1 MPLDHP
7 IASAVLPVMAVV
19 AAGWLA
25 ARRGLVSR
33 EAVAGLAELV
43 FYVLGP
49 ALLFRGTSR
58 VDLATLDAAALIRYY
73 AVAVGLYAVLV
84 VAYGRDVR
92 AAVLALAGVF
102 SNVLMVGMPVVGLAF
117 GEAGLTI
124 LFSLVAT
131 HALVLLGVATFV
143 LEMARARERSAAGET
158 DGSPWRTVGRSL
170 RGTLLHPVPL
180 PILAGLAFG
189 ASGLPLPVAVDRTL
203 ALLAA
208 AFAPLALLLVGAS
221 LAHARTA
228 GQRTTA
234 VQLAVVKTLVHPL
247 IMAAVGRLTGLDG
260 LPLAVV
266 IVTAALPIGA
276 NAFLFARIYRREEAA
291 VTAATAISTVIGL
304 AGVAVALALTRGLLA
319 GPSTPGPA

>member
-7 IASAVLPVMAVV
+7 IVFAVLPVMAVV
-19 AAGWLA
+19 AAGWVA
-25 ARRGLVSR
+25 ARRGIVSR

-58 VDLATLDAAALIRYY
+58 VDLATLEAAPLIRYY

-84 VAYGRDVR
+84 VAYGGDVR

-124 LFSLVAT
+124 LFSVVAT
-131 HALVLLGVATFV
+131 HSLVLLGVATFV
-143 LEMARARERSAAGET
+143 LETAAARARAAAGEAG
-158 DGSPWRTVGRSL
+158 GSPWRTVARSI
-170 RGTLLHPVPL
+170 RGTVLHPVPL

-189 ASGLPLPVAVDRTL
+189 ATGLRLPTFADRTL
-203 ALLAA
+203 ELLASG
-208 AFAPLALLLVGAS
+208 FAPLALVLVGAA
-221 LAHARTA
+221 LAHAHTA
-228 GQRTTA
+228 GQRGTA
-234 VQLAVVKTLVHPL
+234 VQLAVVKTIVHPL
-247 IMAAVGRLTGLDG
+247 VMAAVGRATGLEG

-291 VTAATAISTVIGL
+291 VTAATAVSTVIGL
-304 AGVAVALALTRGLLA
+304 VGVAVALLLTRGLVD
-319 GPSTPGPA
+319 GP

>member
-7 IASAVLPVMAVV
+7 IVSAMLPVVAVV
-19 AAGWLA
+19 AIGWLA

-33 EAVAGLAELV
+33 EAGAGLAELV

-58 VDLATLDAAALIRYY
+58 VDLTALEAAPLIRYY
-73 AVAVGLYAVLV
+73 AVAVGLYAALV

-124 LFSLVAT
+124 LFSVVAT

-158 DGSPWRTVGRSL
+158 GGSPWRTVGRSL

-189 ASGLPLPVAVDRTL
+189 ATGLPLPAAVDHTV
-203 ALLAA
+203 ALLAS
-208 AFAPLALLLVGAS
+208 AFAPLALLLVGSS

-228 GQRTTA
+228 GHRTTA
-234 VQLAVVKTLVHPL
+234 VQLAMVKTLVHPL
-247 IMAAVGRLTGLDG
+247 LMAAVGWATGLEG
-260 LPLAVV
+260 LPLAVA

-276 NAFLFARIYRREEAA
+276 NAFLFARITRHEEAT
-291 VTAATAISTVIGL
+291 VITATAVSTVIGL
-304 AGVAVALALTRGLLA
+304 VGVAVALALTRGLVA
-319 GPSTPGPA
+319 TGP

>member
-7 IASAVLPVMAVV
+7 IVSAVLPVLAVV

-25 ARRGLVSR
+25 ARRGLLSR
-33 EAVAGLAELV
+33 DAVAGLAELV
-43 FYVLGP
+43 FYLLGP

-58 VDLATLDAAALIRYY
+58 VDLAALEAAPLIRYY

-84 VAYGRDVR
+84 LVYGRDVR

-131 HALVLLGVATFV
+131 HALVLLGIATFV
-143 LEMARARERSAAGET
+143 LETAAARERSAAGESG
-158 DGSPWRTVGRSL
+158 GSPWRTVGRSL

-189 ASGLPLPVAVDRTL
+189 ATGLSLPPAVDRTL
-203 ALLAA
+203 ALLASG
-208 AFAPLALLLVGAS
+208 FAPLALVLVGAA
-221 LAHARTA
+221 LAHARTE
-228 GQRTTA
+228 GHRQTA
-234 VQLAVVKTLVHPL
+234 VQLAVVKTVVHPL
-247 IMAAVGRLTGLDG
+247 LMAAVGRLTGLDG

-276 NAFLFARIYRREEAA
+276 NAFLFSRIYRREEAT
-291 VTAATAISTVIGL
+291 VTAATAVSTVIGL
-304 AGVAVALALTRGLLA
+304 VGVAVALALTRGLVA
-319 GPSTPGPA
+319 G